1 MADSDVIVRVAESED
16 IREVHT
22 VLTEAFAPY
31 REHYTEKA
39 YNVTVVSMKEMEDRL
54 NDPNRLILVAQFQE
68 KIVGTA
74 AIKVSS
80 DNFYLQSM
88 AVRPGLQR
96 EGIGMLILEA
106 IEKHAK
112 EVGVTEL
119 SLECYE
125 PLTKAIRI
133 YEKFG
138 FRRTGRRR
146 QYYGITIFEM
156 KKNIRRVDD

>member
-1 MADSDVIVRVAESED
+1 VA
-16 IREVHT
+16 R
-22 VLTEAFAPY
+22 
-31 REHYTEKA
+31 
-39 YNVTVVSMKEMEDRL
+39 
-54 NDPNRLILVAQFQE
+54 FQE

-88 AVRPGLQR
+88 AVHPGVQR
-96 EGIGMLILEA
+96 KGIGMIILEA

-112 EVGVTEL
+112 EMGFAEL

-125 PLTKAIRI
+125 PLTKAIKI

-146 QYYGITIFEM
+146 PYYGITIFEM
-156 KKNIRRVDD
+156 KKSIRRADD